1 VFKHI
6 PTGAGVGGG
15 SSDAAF
21 RIMAIFGKV
30 AVGLTDA
37 DMEKYA
43 SILGADCPFFIKN
56 RPVMATGIGNVFHPI
71 KLSLAGKVLLLIKP
85 DVYVSTTDAY
95 RHVTPQR
102 PKEPLSKLLTRP
114 IETWKDTVKNDFEDS
129 VFCKYPE
136 IAAIKDK
143 MYDMGALYAA
153 MSGSGSSVFGIFNEP
168 VEYVDETFAG
178 YFCRQRTLE

>member
-1 VFKHI
+1 M
-6 PTGAGVGGG
+6 
-15 SSDAAF
+15 S
-21 RIMAIFGKV
+21 
-30 AVGLTDA
+30 
-37 DMEKYA
+37 
-43 SILGADCPFFIKN
+43 
-56 RPVMATGIGNVFHPI
+56 
-71 KLSLAGKVLLLIKP
+71 
-85 DVYVSTTDAY
+85 AY
-95 RHVTPQR
+95 RHVIPQR
-102 PKEPLSKLLTRP
+102 PQESLPKLLARP